1 MKKLLL
7 AILIGG
13 ALMANTAKAR
23 TLVAY
28 FTLTGNTE
36 KAAKIIAEETN
47 ADLYQ
52 IELVTPYPSEYKE
65 QTELAKK
72 ELSEGIL
79 PAIKPWP
86 ENIGEYDVVFVGSPV
101 WWGTMAT
108 PVRTFLASGV
118 LKGKTVIPFVTHGG
132 GGADNSFAEVSQWVW
147 ADGQRKAW
155 KKQQNKAVNPTAQNN
170 NAGLFYGRSVFAF
183 NSSGNSGALSFLDGV
198 GGGCIFL
205 RLGLSFRGSSGL
217 DRLDCKKM

>member
-1 MKKLLL
+1 M
-7 AILIGG
+7 AG
-13 ALMANTAKAR
+13 LMMSSTIASAANAK

-36 KAAKIIAEETN
+36 KAAKIVAEETG
-47 ADLYQ
+47 ADLYK

-72 ELSEGIL
+72 ELAEGTL

-86 ENIGEYDVVFVGSPV
+86 ENIDQYDVVFVGSPV
-101 WWGTMAT
+101 WWGTMST

-132 GGADNSFAEVSQWVW
+132 GGADNSFDDTAKLCEGCNVITKGWSGYSRITFGLAGWAKDTLKEVS
-147 ADGQRKAW
+147 K
-155 KKQQNKAVNPTAQNN
+155 
-170 NAGLFYGRSVFAF
+170 
-183 NSSGNSGALSFLDGV
+183 
-198 GGGCIFL
+198 
-205 RLGLSFRGSSGL
+205 
-217 DRLDCKKM
+217 

>member
-1 MKKLLL
+1 MKKALSIFTM
-7 AILIGG
+7 ILT
-13 ALMANTAKAR
+13 ALTISNARAEENNTSGKKV
-23 TLVAY
+23 LVAY

-36 KAAKIIAEETN
+36 KAAKIIAEETG

-65 QTELAKK
+65 QTALAKK
-72 ELSEGIL
+72 ELADGTL

-108 PVRTFLASGV
+108 PVRTFLASGA

-132 GGADNSFAEVSQWVW
+132 GGADNSFTDTAKLCEGCNVIT
-147 ADGQRKAW
+147 DGW
-155 KKQQNKAVNPTAQNN
+155 S
-170 NAGLFYGRSVFAF
+170 GY
-183 NSSGNSGALSFLDGV
+183 SSITIGV
-198 GGGCIFL
+198 G
-205 RLGLSFRGSSGL
+205 RWA
-217 DRLDCKKM
+217 KKSLEKAAQ

>member
-1 MKKLLL
+1 MKKFLSCLLGTTIV
-7 AILIGG
+7 AS
-13 ALMANTAKAR
+13 AADAK

-28 FTLTGNTE
+28 FTLTGHTQ
-36 KAAKIIAEETN
+36 KAAQIVAEVTG

-52 IELVTPYPSEYKE
+52 IELVTPYPSEYKA

-72 ELSEGIL
+72 ELQEGTL

-108 PVRTFLASGV
+108 PVRTFLKSGV

-132 GGADNSFAEVSQWVW
+132 GGADNSFTDTAALCEGCQVNTDGWSGYENMTFGLKKWAKKSLDAVS
-147 ADGQRKAW
+147 K
-155 KKQQNKAVNPTAQNN
+155 
-170 NAGLFYGRSVFAF
+170 
-183 NSSGNSGALSFLDGV
+183 
-198 GGGCIFL
+198 
-205 RLGLSFRGSSGL
+205 
-217 DRLDCKKM
+217 

>member
-1 MKKLLL
+1 MKGKYKMKKLLL

-132 GGADNSFAEVSQWVW
+132 GGADNSFADTAKLCEGCNVIT
-147 ADGQRKAW
+147 DGW
-155 KKQQNKAVNPTAQNN
+155 SN
-170 NAGLFYGRSVFAF
+170 YGSITM
-183 NSSGNSGALSFLDGV
+183 GV
-198 GGGCIFL
+198 G
-205 RLGLSFRGSSGL
+205 RWA
-217 DRLDCKKM
+217 KKSLEEATK

>member
-1 MKKLLL
+1 MKKFLSCLLGTSMI
-7 AILIGG
+7 ASV
-13 ALMANTAKAR
+13 AEAK

-28 FTLTGNTE
+28 FTLTGNTQ
-36 KAAKIIAEETN
+36 KAAQIVAQETG

-65 QTELAKK
+65 QIQLAKK
-72 ELSEGIL
+72 ELNEGTL

-108 PVRTFLASGV
+108 PVRTFLKSGA

-132 GGADNSFAEVSQWVW
+132 GGADNSFSDTALLCEGCNVIT
-147 ADGQRKAW
+147 DGW
-155 KKQQNKAVNPTAQNN
+155 S
-170 NAGLFYGRSVFAF
+170 GF
-183 NSSGNSGALSFLDGV
+183 SSMT
-198 GGGCIFL
+198 
-205 RLGLSFRGSSGL
+205 LGL
-217 DRLDCKKM
+217 KKWAQKSLSQAQKE